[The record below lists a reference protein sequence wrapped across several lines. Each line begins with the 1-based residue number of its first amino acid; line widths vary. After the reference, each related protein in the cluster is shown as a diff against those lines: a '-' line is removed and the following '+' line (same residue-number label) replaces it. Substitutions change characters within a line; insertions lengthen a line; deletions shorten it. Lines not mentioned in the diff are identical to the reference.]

1 MTFVRSLRAAAPAL
15 VASLALVL
23 SPPAGAAGPSTST
36 ASGACSVSV
45 VNSQVQTVQTAG
57 CGVSQAQLK
66 RIEARLNAMAHDSNV
81 SKAELDQLVAATN
94 QFLAAASVLGGLDE
108 RSKKQDEKLDRILQ
122 LLEPGAAGGPSSTV
136 VGQVR
141 SLAQETLDQTEQRVG
156 EVRITLTRI
165 ETSYGHVTFYFRA
178 LNEGRTDTRLMLFGG
193 GSFGNGGSDMIVQG
207 QRILASNVEVGGAA
221 MPTFVHATLI
231 PGIPLNGRVDFNGV
245 HAQPEEI
252 QVFELAYANN
262 TLRPTGR
269 AQFRIGV

>member
-1 MTFVRSLRAAAPAL
+1 MIFTRSHAVTASL
-15 VASLALVL
+15 VASLALAMPFPV
-23 SPPAGAAGPSTST
+23 GAAGPSTST

-45 VNSQVQTVQTAG
+45 VNSQVQTVQTSG

-66 RIEARLNAMAHDSNV
+66 RIEARLNAMAHDSKV

-122 LLEPGAAGGPSSTV
+122 LLEPGAGGARPSAV
-136 VGQVR
+136 VSQVQ
-141 SLAQETLDQTEQRVG
+141 SLAQETLDQTEQRIG

-178 LNEGRTDTRLMLFGG
+178 LNEGRTDARLMLFGG

-207 QRILASNVEVGGAA
+207 ERILASSVVVGGAA
-221 MPTFVHATLI
+221 MPNFVHATLI
-231 PGIPLNGRVDFNGV
+231 PGVPLNGRVDFDGV

-252 QVFELAYANN
+252 QVFELAYSNN
-262 TLRPTGR
+262 TLRPSGR
-269 AQFRIGV
+269 ARFRIGV